1 MAIPAASEL
10 GSIRDLIRYAVTR
23 FSRAP
28 LFFGH
33 GQPDAFDEAC
43 FLVLRRL
50 QLPLDRTD
58 FFLDARLTRDE
69 VQDLLDLIDQ
79 RVGQRLPAAYLIGEA
94 WLQGYRFRVDAR
106 VIVPRSFIAEL
117 LKEEMAP
124 WVTDAA
130 AVNSVLDLCTGSACL
145 AIIAADAFP
154 NAHVDAV
161 DLSAEALQVAAQ
173 NVEDYGLQDRIR
185 LHRSDLLESVPTQR
199 YDLIVCNPPY
209 VTDLAMSRL
218 PGEYL
223 HEPATSLAAGPDGMQ
238 IVRRVLAAAPAHLSP
253 DGLLVVEVGDGRAE
267 VERQFPDLPFTWAS
281 TSGGDDMVFIIG
293 AQDLP
298 T

>member
-1 MAIPAASEL
+1 MAVPTVSEL
-10 GSIRDLIRYAVTR
+10 GSIRDLIRFAVTR

-43 FLVLRRL
+43 FLVLRHLR
-50 QLPLDRTD
+50 LPLDRTD
-58 FFLDARLTRDE
+58 FFLDARLSHDE
-69 VQDLLDLIDQ
+69 VQDLLGLIDR
-79 RVGQRLPAAYLIGEA
+79 RVEQRLPAAYLIGEA
-94 WLQGYRFRVDAR
+94 WLQGYRFSVDAR

-117 LKEEMAP
+117 LKEDLAP
-124 WVTDAA
+124 WIADAGAVT
-130 AVNSVLDLCTGSACL
+130 SILDLCTGSACL

-154 NAHVDAV
+154 NARVDAV

-173 NVEDYGLQDRIR
+173 NVDEYGLQERIR
-185 LHRSDLLESVPTQR
+185 LHRSDLFAALPSQR
-199 YDLIVCNPPY
+199 YDLILCNPPY
-209 VTDLAMSRL
+209 VTELAMSRL

-223 HEPATSLAAGPDGMQ
+223 HEPAAALVAGPDGLD
-238 IVRRVLAAAPAHLSP
+238 IVRRVMAAAPQYLSP

-267 VERQFPDLPFTWAS
+267 VERQFPHLPFTWAS
-281 TSGGDDMVFIIG
+281 TSGGDDMVFVIG

-298 T
+298 S